1 MRWLRSQHTLYT
13 RSASMHTPLP
23 KSYPGPE
30 DVLIDDV
37 DRAR

>member
-13 RSASMHTPLP
+13 RSATPLP